1 MILKDKLSICFII
14 LFAVTSSFAQSDNPI
29 SIGQKYLL
37 ENKLDSLNSILKNIP
52 STVKNG
58 YFKNISSNKAS
69 TQDYINLLE
78 GYSLTEKKYLSLL
91 NRFINNKV
99 KEPATLE
106 KVNLEFVKVKWF
118 QILTLLNDE
127 KIDLAATESKK
138 LNHYIAR
145 IKQKNNTNYKKA
157 IIYARLFPIVT
168 LIIQRNVIEGKKLCL
183 LSLNE
188 SEKLKDPFLIIFSK
202 NYLNEF
208 LIFEQDLDG
217 FIKNCKEIFA
227 LEATQDEK
235 TVFYESNIQHY
246 LDAVIYKGNFDE
258 IEVENLLNELYTTEN
273 SKYTSYVLYAKY
285 MEYNAPNSSACKRIY
300 AKFKVKNLVELC
312 DFFIK
317 DAKDKLNLYDLNNL
331 YDECSDACY
340 EHKFLDNA
348 YTYKHHNQLLT
359 EKIYS
364 SELSQSLA
372 DFKTQEKDLENAKLK
387 QVNTEKENTLSKQR
401 ILILGISIGLLILS
415 ILAYFLY
422 NSIKQRN
429 KINAKLD
436 SANKDLNRLNELN
449 QKIFSVISHDFKGP
463 ITTLKMMLSKE
474 DIINQ
479 SSSIST
485 YLKDIKQQLDQ
496 SDNMLNSL
504 LDWAKTELMVNIA
517 NKNEINLKNTVAT
530 ACNELSA
537 KAQDKKITLNNTIP
551 EGSTAN
557 FNASVLG
564 IVLRNVL
571 SNAIKFSFE
580 NAEIDIF
587 YAENSL
593 FIKDYGKGID
603 AKKLEKLFKQNLN
616 PGLGTHFESGFGIGL
631 YLCQELMIKNNGIL
645 SVENNQTEGCTFRI
659 TLSN

>member
-1 MILKDKLSICFII
+1 MILKNKLSIYLII
-14 LFAVTSSFAQSDNPI
+14 LFSVANAFAQSNNSI
-29 SIGQKYLL
+29 SKAHKYLL

-138 LNHYIAR
+138 LSSYISR
-145 IKQKNNTNYKKA
+145 IKQKNNTEYKKA

-168 LIIQRNVIEGKKLCL
+168 LMIQKDIKEGKKLCL
-183 LSLNE
+183 LSLQE
-188 SEKLKDPFLIIFSK
+188 AEKLQDDFLTIFSK

-208 LIFEQDLDG
+208 LVLEDDLDE
-217 FIKNCKEIFA
+217 FIKNCKEIFV
-227 LEATQDEK
+227 LEAKQKQK
-235 TVFYESNIQHY
+235 TIFYEPNIQHY

-436 SANKDLNRLNELN
+436 SANKDLNRLNVLN

-580 NAEIDIF
+580 NTEIDIF

>member
-14 LFAVTSSFAQSDNPI
+14 LFAVTNSFAQSDNPI
-29 SIGQKYLL
+29 AIGQKYLL

-52 STVKNG
+52 STVKNR

-69 TQDYINLLE
+69 AQDYINLLE

-91 NRFINNKV
+91 NRFINHKV
-99 KEPATLE
+99 KKPATLE

-138 LNHYIAR
+138 LNTYIAS
-145 IKQKNNTNYKKA
+145 IKQKNNINYKKA

-168 LIIQRNVIEGKKLCL
+168 LIIERNVIEGKKLCL

-188 SEKLKDPFLIIFSK
+188 SEKLKDTFLIIFSK

-208 LIFEQDLDG
+208 LIFEKDLDG
-217 FIKNCKEIFA
+217 FIKNCKKIFT
-227 LEATQDEK
+227 LEATQKEK
-235 TVFYESNIQHY
+235 TVFYEPNIQHY

-258 IEVENLLNELYTTEN
+258 IEVENLLNELYTNEN
-273 SKYTSYVLYAKY
+273 SKYNSYVLYVKY
-285 MEYNAPNSSACKRIY
+285 MEYNAPNSLACKRIY
-300 AKFKVKNLVELC
+300 AKFRVKNLVELC

-317 DAKDKLNLYDLNNL
+317 DAKDKLNLNDLNSL

-348 YTYKHHNQLLT
+348 YKYKHNNQLLT

-387 QVNTEKENTLSKQR
+387 QVNSEKENILSKQR

-415 ILAYFLY
+415 VLVYFLY

-429 KINAKLD
+429 KINVKLD
-436 SANKDLNRLNELN
+436 SVNKDLKRLNLLN

-463 ITTLKMMLSKE
+463 ITTLRMMLSKDE
-474 DIINQ
+474 IINQ
-479 SSSIST
+479 NYNIGS

-504 LDWAKTELMVNIA
+504 LDWAKIELMVNISTA
-517 NKNEINLKNTVAT
+517 DEINLKNSVAT

-537 KAQDKKITLNNTIP
+537 KAQEKKNNT
-551 EGSTAN
+551 
-557 FNASVLG
+557 
-564 IVLRNVL
+564 
-571 SNAIKFSFE
+571 K
-580 NAEIDIF
+580 
-587 YAENSL
+587 
-593 FIKDYGKGID
+593 
-603 AKKLEKLFKQNLN
+603 
-616 PGLGTHFESGFGIGL
+616 
-631 YLCQELMIKNNGIL
+631 
-645 SVENNQTEGCTFRI
+645 
-659 TLSN
+659 

>member
-1 MILKDKLSICFII
+1 MLSIFAFF
-14 LFAVTSSFAQSDNPI
+14 LFRA
-29 SIGQKYLL
+29 
-37 ENKLDSLNSILKNIP
+37 
-52 STVKNG
+52 
-58 YFKNISSNKAS
+58 
-69 TQDYINLLE
+69 
-78 GYSLTEKKYLSLL
+78 
-91 NRFINNKV
+91 
-99 KEPATLE
+99 
-106 KVNLEFVKVKWF
+106 
-118 QILTLLNDE
+118 
-127 KIDLAATESKK
+127 
-138 LNHYIAR
+138 
-145 IKQKNNTNYKKA
+145 
-157 IIYARLFPIVT
+157 
-168 LIIQRNVIEGKKLCL
+168 
-183 LSLNE
+183 
-188 SEKLKDPFLIIFSK
+188 
-202 NYLNEF
+202 
-208 LIFEQDLDG
+208 
-217 FIKNCKEIFA
+217 
-227 LEATQDEK
+227 
-235 TVFYESNIQHY
+235 
-246 LDAVIYKGNFDE
+246 
-258 IEVENLLNELYTTEN
+258 
-273 SKYTSYVLYAKY
+273 
-285 MEYNAPNSSACKRIY
+285 
-300 AKFKVKNLVELC
+300 
-312 DFFIK
+312 
-317 DAKDKLNLYDLNNL
+317 
-331 YDECSDACY
+331 
-340 EHKFLDNA
+340 
-348 YTYKHHNQLLT
+348 
-359 EKIYS
+359 
-364 SELSQSLA
+364 
-372 DFKTQEKDLENAKLK
+372 
-387 QVNTEKENTLSKQR
+387 
-401 ILILGISIGLLILS
+401 
-415 ILAYFLY
+415 
-422 NSIKQRN
+422 IKQRN
-429 KINAKLD
+429 KINVKLD
-436 SANKDLNRLNELN
+436 SANKDLNRLNVLN

-580 NAEIDIF
+580 NTEIDIF